1 MDDDRVP
8 ERVARRL
15 PEPVA
20 QVLDRLVDA
29 SAGERVAISVA
40 AVFTSMLVGA
50 FILLVSGVVADCRE
64 PLLDLFCY
72 NPFEVYYYLLV
83 GPLLNLNNF
92 GQMLQETSILLFT
105 GLAVA
110 VSFRAGLFNIGTQ
123 GQFVLGSLAAALTAV
138 AFGSVL
144 PNNLL
149 AGLFVALLALAAGA
163 VVGGIYAAI
172 PGALKAYA
180 GANEVITTIM
190 LNFIA
195 ADVAF
200 FLVSAYFQR
209 PDSGATE
216 TQYVPDAAT
225 FAPSV
230 AILLGLLFVAGT
242 TYLLWGTPFG
252 FDLRT
257 SGLQP
262 DAADYAGVDSKR
274 MVVTSM
280 TLSGAIGG
288 IGGGVWVLMA
298 LGRWVTGV
306 PPFGFDGIT
315 VSVLAGNNPL
325 GVLLA
330 APLFGLLKAGSLS
343 IDFQLGVPTQL
354 VGVLRGLIIL
364 FIAMPEFFRMLGVRW
379 GFGEEN
385 RTAAADGGEP

>member
-1 MDDDRVP
+1 MVDAD
-8 ERVARRL
+8 RL
-15 PEPVA
+15 PEPA
-20 QVLDRLVDA
+20 RQILDRLVDA

-40 AVFTSMLVGA
+40 AVFASMLVGA
-50 FILLVSGVVADCRE
+50 VILLVSGVVARCGS
-64 PLLDLFCY
+64 PLFGLFCY
-72 NPFEVYYYLLV
+72 NPVEVYYYLLL
-83 GPLLNLNNF
+83 GPLLNASNL

-123 GQFVLGSLAAALTAV
+123 GQFVLGSLATALTAIAV
-138 AFGSVL
+138 GSVL
-144 PNNLL
+144 PNDLL
-149 AGLFVALLALAAGA
+149 SGLVIAVVALAAGA
-163 VVGGIYAAI
+163 VVGGLYAAV

-190 LNFIA
+190 LNFVA

-200 FLVSAYFQR
+200 YLVSVYFQM
-209 PDSGATE
+209 PGSGAIE
-216 TQYVPDAAT
+216 TRYVPESAT
-225 FAPSV
+225 FGPPV
-230 AILLGLLFVAGT
+230 AILLGLAFVALT

-262 DAADYAGVDSKR
+262 DAADYAGVDSKG
-274 MVVTSM
+274 MVVASM

-330 APLFGLLKAGSLS
+330 GPLFGVLKAGSFA
-343 IDFQLGVPTQL
+343 IDFNLGVPPQL
-354 VGVLRGLIIL
+354 VGVIRGLIIL

-379 GFGEEN
+379 GFGEEE
-385 RTAAADGGEP
+385 RRAAVADGGEP